1 VCLKRLA
8 WDGVLLALS
17 FRASAQSVTEGDTIK
32 LAGVT
37 YVTGTVDREL
47 LARNEYLAIESRI
60 FMAQLMVGLRRHGLP
75 PAPAPE
81 RKRRTTWA
89 TFVRTHVA
97 LLAGWTDFFTAEVLT
112 LRGLV
117 TCYVLF
123 LIHLESRRVDVAGI
137 TVHPSEA
144 CTCSLR

>member
-1 VCLKRLA
+1 M
-8 WDGVLLALS
+8 ALS
-17 FRASAQSVTEGDTIK
+17 FRASAQTVTDGDTIK

-37 YVTGTVDREL
+37 YVAGTVGREL

-60 FMAQLMVGLRRHGLP
+60 CMAQLMVGLRRHGLP
-75 PAPAPE
+75 PAPD
-81 RKRRTTWA
+81 RKRTTTWA

-97 LLAGWTDFFTAEVLT
+97 LLAGWTDFFTAGVLT

-123 LIHLESRRVDVAGI
+123 LIHLESRRVDIAGI
-137 TVHPSEA
+137 TVHPNEV

>member
-1 VCLKRLA
+1 MCLKRLA

-17 FRASAQSVTEGDTIK
+17 FSAGAQTVTDGETIE

-37 YVTGTVDREL
+37 YVAGTVDQEL
-47 LARNEYLAIESRI
+47 LARNEYLAIKRRI
-60 FMAQLMVGLRRHGLP
+60 CMAQLMVGLRRHGLP
-75 PAPAPE
+75 PAPD
-81 RKRRTTWA
+81 RKRTITWA

-97 LLAGWTDFFTAEVLT
+97 LLAGWTDFFIAEVLT
-112 LRGLV
+112 LRGIV

-123 LIHLESRRVDVAGI
+123 VIHPESRRVDSAGI
-137 TVHPSEA
+137 TAHPNEG